1 MINATDSVNVAN
13 VQGTSNIVKSE
24 DKTSLVAPFAPI
36 GTGIPNTFRTEHGYY
51 IRLPQQNIGGPKVTI
66 QQIAPNQYLVVTKA
80 TVYNSKPQY
89 ELYSEAE
96 LVKKYGGQ
104 KLPILGPIIS
114 PPIKA

>member
-13 VQGTSNIVKSE
+13 VQGTANIVNPEQKV
-24 DKTSLVAPFAPI
+24 SLIAPFAPI
-36 GTGIPNTFRTEHGYY
+36 GTGIPGTFRTEHGYY

-66 QQIAPNQYLVVTKA
+66 QRIAPDQYLVVTKA

-96 LVKKYGGQ
+96 LVKKFNGQ
-104 KLPILGPIIS
+104 RVPVLGPVM
-114 PPIKA
+114 PPLIKA